1 MPECHIIAG
10 PNGAGKTTF
19 AREFIP
25 NYVDCLNF
33 INPDL
38 IAAGLSPF
46 DASLAMSKAGRL
58 VIGEIRDRATRG
70 ESFGFETTLSGRLY
84 ARTIDML
91 RARRYRVC
99 LYYLWVPDPA
109 LAMMRIHER
118 VRQGGHDVP
127 EVDVRRRFPRSLWNL
142 FHLYRQRVDVLHLF
156 NNAAAEPQ
164 LVFRE
169 MDSVLTVYTP
179 ALYEM
184 ILKDVKR

>member
-19 AREFIP
+19 AREFLP

-91 RARRYRVC
+91 RARGYRVC
-99 LYYLWVPDPA
+99 LYYLWVPSPELA
-109 LAMMRIHER
+109 LMRIHNR
-118 VRQGGHDVP
+118 VEAGGHDVP
-127 EVDVRRRFPRSLWNL
+127 EMDVRRRYVRSLSNL
-142 FHLYRQRVDVLHLF
+142 FRLYRKRLDAVYFFD
-156 NNAAAEPQ
+156 NARRKPQ
-164 LVFRE
+164 LIFLEEAGLV
-169 MDSVLTVYTP
+169 SVYNRWGFVRITN
-179 ALYEM
+179 E
-184 ILKDVKR
+184 VK